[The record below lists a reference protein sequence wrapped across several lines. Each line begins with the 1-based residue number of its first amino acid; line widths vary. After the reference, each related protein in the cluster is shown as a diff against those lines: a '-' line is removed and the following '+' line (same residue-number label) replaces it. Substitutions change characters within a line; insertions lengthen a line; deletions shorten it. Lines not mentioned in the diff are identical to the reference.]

1 MLIYGVMISF
11 QIQVHIDNL
20 KQTLSEHLKEKESLM
35 QTVTLLK
42 NDFKKEESR
51 NIDRE
56 IALEKKIKQLDNIV
70 FKRDQSAQTVHM
82 LTKPQFFYDH
92 TTKQA
97 LGFQNPFYLKKAQQL
112 EPKLYDGNVI
122 KNTSAIVI
130 PDSEETLLLAEES
143 RSKMLLKQKD
153 PMMLEKKVNTTPV
166 DYVVLNQLS
175 QDFETRFVPQTK
187 LSAEQ
192 AFWSQN
198 SVNSSDH
205 TPSNRPTKV
214 EVPKELPKVSMVN
227 TSLKKLKHHLAG
239 FDVVVKERTTA
250 TTITEGSWG
259 FEHTKACF
267 RDEIIPFVKALKDLF
282 NTFDQYL
289 IDELSEV
296 QNVFHQMEQAVEQHR
311 LESKTFEVKMN
322 QVLNE
327 NERLLEQVINKDIVN
342 IIMNSSVDN
351 ASVNVHECKKCLKL
365 ETELLNKK
373 DFIEKETYDKLFRSF
388 TTLEKHCI
396 SLEVDSQLNQE
407 IFQRDNSVSNQ
418 SAPSF
423 DQYFELNELK
433 AQSQEKDTVIKKLK
447 ERIISLSEN
456 MNEDK
461 IKKDIEEIETINIEL
476 DHRVSKLIAENEH
489 LKQTYKQLYDSIKPA
504 RIRSKEQCD
513 GLINQVNLKSV
524 EISDL
529 NASL

>member
-1 MLIYGVMISF
+1 
-11 QIQVHIDNL
+11 
-20 KQTLSEHLKEKESLM
+20 
-35 QTVTLLK
+35 
-42 NDFKKEESR
+42 
-51 NIDRE
+51 
-56 IALEKKIKQLDNIV
+56 
-70 FKRDQSAQTVHM
+70 M
-82 LTKPQFFYDH
+82 LTKPQFFYNH

-130 PDSEETLLLAEES
+130 PDSEETLILAEES
-143 RSKMLLKQKD
+143 RSKMILKQKD
-153 PMMLEKKVNTTPV
+153 HMMLEKKVNTTPV

-175 QDFETRFVPQTK
+175 QDFETRFVPQTE

-198 SVNSSDH
+198 FVNSPDPTLS
-205 TPSNRPTKV
+205 SRPTKV
-214 EVPKELPKVSMVN
+214 KVPKELPKVSMVN

-296 QNVFHQMEQAVEQHR
+296 QNVFHQIEQAVEQHR

-351 ASVNVHECKKCLKL
+351 ASVNVHECEKCLKL
-365 ETELLNKK
+365 KTELLNKK

-396 SLEVDSQLNQE
+396 SLEVDTQLNQE
-407 IFQRDNSVSNQ
+407 NFQRDNSVSNQ
-418 SAPSF
+418 SAP
-423 DQYFELNELK
+423 
-433 AQSQEKDTVIKKLK
+433 I
-447 ERIISLSEN
+447 
-456 MNEDK
+456 
-461 IKKDIEEIETINIEL
+461 
-476 DHRVSKLIAENEH
+476 
-489 LKQTYKQLYDSIKPA
+489 
-504 RIRSKEQCD
+504 
-513 GLINQVNLKSV
+513 LINY
-524 EISDL
+524 L
-529 NASL
+529 N